1 MNQHTYEKMMG
12 MRMPGMA
19 QAYQTQSS
27 QEDILNWSFEER
39 LSLLVDA
46 EYDNRHHNKIERLT
60 KQACFSDSQARLE
73 DIKYFSDRQLNREV
87 FLKLADNHY
96 IKAPR
101 NIVLT
106 GATGTGKSY
115 IACALGNNAC
125 QSAYKVRYIR
135 LPDLL
140 TEQALARAQG
150 TYAKALKQY
159 QSCELLLIDDW
170 LLIPADNIAQQDI
183 LEVLERRYRL
193 HATIFCSQSTTEG
206 WHDRLGGGALADA
219 IMDRALAKTQFIL
232 IEGDRSM
239 RSR

>member
-19 QAYQTQSS
+19 QAYQTQAF
-27 QEDILNWSFEER
+27 QEEILDWSFEER
-39 LSLLVDA
+39 LTLLIDA
-46 EYDNRHHNKIERLT
+46 EYDNRYRNKIERLT
-60 KQACFSDSQARLE
+60 KQACFSDTQARLE

-96 IKAPR
+96 INAPQ
-101 NIVLT
+101 NLVLT

-140 TEQALARAQG
+140 TELALARVQS
-150 TYAKALKQY
+150 TYAKSLKQY
-159 QSCELLLIDDW
+159 QNSDLLLIDDW
-170 LLIPADNIAQQDI
+170 LLIPADSTAQQDI

-193 HATIFCSQSTTEG
+193 HATIFCSQFTTEG
-206 WHDRLGGGALADA
+206 WHERLGGGALADA
-219 IMDRALAKTQFIL
+219 IMDRALSKAQFIL
-232 IEGDRSM
+232 IEGERSM